1 MRQAEPLPRTTGQGL
16 GRVESGEWRVESGE
30 WRVESGEWRVE
41 SGEWRVESGEWRV
54 ESGEWR
60 VESGEWRVWGTGK
73 RLMTKLSFIEGLR
86 RDAQDAL
93 RVDQITLH

>member
-54 ESGEWR
+54 ESG
-60 VESGEWRVWGTGK
+60 GTGK